1 MAIDADF
8 AKPSYNLTKLGL
20 LLFFLAFGRL
30 HFFLDRLVK
39 HAHAKYRFVARS
51 RNTDGQLRPSS
62 ILREKWIERLQEK

>member
-8 AKPSYNLTKLGL
+8 AKPAYNLATLG
-20 LLFFLAFGRL
+20 LFFLVLGRF
-30 HFFLDRLVK
+30 HFFLDRLVE